1 MNSQTCRNRWFSRGL
16 YCILTRV
23 KCYWKGM
30 LKGFWG
36 FFFWFC
42 SAVFMRVCVCVR
54 ACVHTPLCEW
64 EKKTKK
70 KNRAL
75 KAILSFWSLW
85 WNLWRGTA
93 RGLFCTSGRSAS
105 DCEKLYLTL
114 YNTLA
119 FSYIRQEGKRYDLLR
134 QTALPYSNSAVK
146 TAAWLC
152 VKLFACL
159 QGPWYFFFFMRVR
172 ARVCACSCLAQ
183 DIFKVK
189 KKKRNSLTHHPPP
202 RYLN

>member
-1 MNSQTCRNRWFSRGL
+1 MNSQTCRNRWFSRDL
-16 YCILTRV
+16 FCILTRV
-23 KCYWKGM
+23 KYYWKGM
-30 LKGFWG
+30 LKGFFWG
-36 FFFWFC
+36 GFC
-42 SAVFMRVCVCVR
+42 SAVFMCVCVCVR

-64 EKKTKK
+64 EKKKNPKK
-70 KNRAL
+70 RAL

-93 RGLFCTSGRSAS
+93 RGLFCMSGRSAS

-119 FSYIRQEGKRYDLLR
+119 FSYIRQEGKRYDLLC

-159 QGPWYFFFFMRVR
+159 QGPWYFFMCVSACVR
-172 ARVCACSCLAQ
+172 AHV
-183 DIFKVK
+183 
-189 KKKRNSLTHHPPP
+189 
-202 RYLN
+202 